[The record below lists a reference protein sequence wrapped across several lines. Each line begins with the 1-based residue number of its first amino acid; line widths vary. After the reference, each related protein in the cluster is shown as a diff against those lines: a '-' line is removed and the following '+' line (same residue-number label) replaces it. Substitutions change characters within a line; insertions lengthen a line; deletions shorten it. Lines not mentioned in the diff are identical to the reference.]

1 MSDIDVQDIIGPS
14 AVMQGS
20 SVELHEAIRITKERF
35 PGQSFC
41 VVEDWVW
48 LDLDAPD
55 LITEELASKGQQPVM
70 LLVFNALYDSS
81 SSANHHWFRSTPLV
95 EFNDG
100 MFFLTAHKLYVL
112 LGPGR
117 RKTMSFSAVV
127 RLF

>member
-41 VVEDWVW
+41 VISEWIW
-48 LDLDAPD
+48 LDFDAPD
-55 LITEELASKGQQPVM
+55 LVLDELASEGKKPVM
-70 LLVFNALYDSS
+70 LLVFNVLFDSS
-81 SSANHHWFRSTPLV
+81 TSSQSCWFRSTPLV
-95 EFNDG
+95 DFTDG
-100 MFFLTAHKLYVL
+100 MFFQTENKLYVL
-112 LGPGR
+112 FGNGR
-117 RKTMSFSAVV
+117 RKYMSLSAVV

>member
-20 SVELHEAIRITKERF
+20 SVELNEAIRITKERF

-41 VVEDWVW
+41 VVENWVW

-55 LITEELASKGQQPVM
+55 LITEELASEGQQPVM
-70 LLVFNALYDSS
+70 LLVFNTLYDSS
-81 SSANHHWFRSTPLV
+81 TTANPHWFRSTPLA
-95 EFNDG
+95 EFSDG
-100 MFFLTAHKLYVL
+100 MFFQTTHKLYVL

-117 RKTMSFSAVV
+117 RKSMSLSAVV

>member
-1 MSDIDVQDIIGPS
+1 MPDIDVLDIIGPS

-55 LITEELASKGQQPVM
+55 LITKELASEGHQPVM
-70 LLVFNALYDSS
+70 LLVFNTLYDSS
-81 SSANHHWFRSTPLV
+81 ASANRHWFRSTPLI
-95 EFNDG
+95 EFSDG
-100 MFFLTAHKLYVL
+100 MFFQTTHKLYVL

-117 RKTMSFSAVV
+117 RKSMSLSAVV